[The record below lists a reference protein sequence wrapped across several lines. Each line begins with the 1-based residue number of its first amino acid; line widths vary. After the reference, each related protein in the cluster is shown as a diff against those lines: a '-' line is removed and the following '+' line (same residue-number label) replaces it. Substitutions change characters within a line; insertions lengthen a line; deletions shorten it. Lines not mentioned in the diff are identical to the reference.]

1 MQQEDERQQQVLQLR
16 FGAGPQFAQIA
27 ALLNKREATIRKL
40 CSRSIA
46 HLRTIYEQQEKGT
59 V

>member
-27 ALLNKREATIRKL
+27 GLLNKREATLRKL

-46 HLRTIYEQQEKGT
+46 LLRTFYERQ
-59 V
+59 